1 MYEYWNDPPDDD
13 YEIPSTCPHCGS
25 HDTVIVTLNNQFAC
39 ENCNSI
45 IECESRD
52 EGYSEEE
59 IERSQARIGSI
70 TGDRCPHGNEW
81 GECDA
86 CDFAGDIAYD
96 TERERRMR

>member
-39 ENCNSI
+39 ENCNAI

-52 EGYSEEE
+52 DVE
-59 IERSQARIGSI
+59 
-70 TGDRCPHGNEW
+70 P
-81 GECDA
+81 
-86 CDFAGDIAYD
+86 YD
-96 TERERRMR
+96 TVEEKELGYCRPEPPEEPYDYAADDLAFDAERERRMR